1 MQRHGRGSVIAVG
14 ILGAIVVL
22 AVIVA
27 VWSISIRNGII
38 RADEGIQAAS
48 SEVLNQYKRRTDLVP
63 NLVETVKGYMTHEQ
77 ETLTRLTEMRA
88 KVGQINVPAD
98 VFKEP
103 EAFQR
108 FLAAQA
114 EIRQGIGRL
123 LAVAENYPDL
133 KASQQF
139 KDLMVQLE
147 GTENRIAFART
158 TLIRSINEYNI
169 RVRTFPGSLFGFPPK
184 DQVSF
189 PEEDR
194 KPVKVEFGK

>member
-1 MQRHGRGSVIAVG
+1 MQRNGHGSVIAIA
-14 ILGAIVVL
+14 ILGAIVLLVV
-22 AVIVA
+22 VIA
-27 VWSISIRNGII
+27 IWAISIRNGII
-38 RADEGIQAAS
+38 RADESIQAAS

-63 NLVETVKGYMTHEQ
+63 NLVETVKGYMAHEQ

-88 KVGQINVPAD
+88 KVGQINVSAD
-98 VFKEP
+98 VFKDP

-123 LAVAENYPDL
+123 LAIAENYPDL

-158 TLIRSINEYNI
+158 TLIRQINDYNI

-184 DQVSF
+184 AQVSF
-189 PEEDR
+189 PEEDL

>member
-1 MQRHGRGSVIAVG
+1 MSGRTSVIVIG
-14 ILGAIVVL
+14 ILGAIVLLV
-22 AVIVA
+22 VIGIA
-27 VWSISIRNGII
+27 WSVSIRNGII
-38 RADEGIQAAS
+38 RSDETIQAAS

-63 NLVETVKGYMTHEQ
+63 NLVETVKGYMAHEQ

-88 KVGQINVPAD
+88 KVGQMNVPAD
-98 VFKEP
+98 VFKDP

-108 FLAAQA
+108 FLAAQS

-158 TLIRSINEYNI
+158 TLIRSINEYNV
-169 RVRTFPGSLFGFPPK
+169 RVRTFPGSMFGFPTK
-184 DQVSF
+184 EQVTF
-189 PEEDR
+189 PDEDL